1 MILEPVSTKNKVTYR
16 CPSNIALVKYWGKKE
31 GGPQLPANPSIS
43 LTLSDLCA
51 VTSVEIAYGN
61 VSGQPS
67 FSFLL
72 EGQHK
77 PSFEPKILQFLQ
89 KIWAYSLLVQH
100 NTLAVSSA
108 NNFPHGTGIASSA
121 AGFGALAC
129 CIARLE
135 KEHYGAYP
143 GGFDS
148 FERSASFM
156 ARLGSGSA
164 CRSLFA
170 APAIWG
176 EHEEFNSS
184 DLYAVPFETEVHP
197 DLASLMDA
205 VLIVDAGEKSVSS
218 TAGHALLK
226 GNEYAKVRYEVAKSN
241 LGKITDAMTSGK
253 VRAFINIVE
262 SEALQLHAMMMASS
276 PYYLLMRPGTV
287 AIIEKIWAYREKTG
301 HPVMFTLD
309 AGANVHLLFP
319 HLLKQ
324 EVTNFIETE
333 LLVYCQN
340 KQYLCTR
347 TGTAPEQC

>member
-1 MILEPVSTKNKVTYR
+1 M
-16 CPSNIALVKYWGKKE
+16 
-31 GGPQLPANPSIS
+31 PANPSIS
-43 LTLSDLCA
+43 LTLSDLYA
-51 VTSVEIAYGN
+51 TTSMEIAYGN

-67 FSFLL
+67 FSFML
-72 EGQHK
+72 EGQQK
-77 PSFEPKILQFLQ
+77 PSFEPKITQFLQ
-89 KIWAYSLLVQH
+89 KIWEYSKLIQNH
-100 NTLAVSSA
+100 TLAISSS

-121 AGFGALAC
+121 AGFGAMAC
-129 CIARLE
+129 CIAYLE
-135 KEHYGAYP
+135 KAHYGVYP

-176 EHEEFNSS
+176 EHEAFNSS
-184 DLYAVPFETEVHP
+184 DLYALPFEAAIHP

-241 LGKITDAMTSGK
+241 LGKITEAMTSGK

-262 SEALQLHAMMMASS
+262 SEALQLHAMMMSSS
-276 PYYLLMRPGTV
+276 PYYLLMRPGTL

-319 HLLKQ
+319 QLLQQ

-340 KQYLCTR
+340 KQYLCSR
-347 TGTAPEQC
+347 TGTAPQQC